1 MMFGGATL
9 DSKGAIKTVMQDMWV
24 LDLTSI
30 DISPQKR
37 STKPNQEV
45 TTTGAVWTKVKPSG
59 DVPAARFNYQMYKF
73 PN

>member
-1 MMFGGATL
+1 
-9 DSKGAIKTVMQDMWV
+9 MQDMWV

-59 DVPAARFNYQMYKF
+59 DVPAARYNYQIYKF